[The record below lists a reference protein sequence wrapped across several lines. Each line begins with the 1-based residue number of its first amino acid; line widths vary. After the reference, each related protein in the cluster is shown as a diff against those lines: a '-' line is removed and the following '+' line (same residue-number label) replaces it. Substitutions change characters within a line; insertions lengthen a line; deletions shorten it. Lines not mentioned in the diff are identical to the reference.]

1 MNAEILLERLRKD
14 MEMTETEYINFC
26 RRYATRNIA
35 TVMWYMS
42 MAYGKLPKGTDKA
55 VKSEMKRYI
64 TIKEHRL

>member
-42 MAYGKLPKGTDKA
+42 TTYGKLPKDIDKA
-55 VKSEMKRYI
+55 VKSKMK
-64 TIKEHRL
+64 KEYQL

>member
-26 RRYATRNIA
+26 RRYAARNIA

-42 MAYGKLPKGTDKA
+42 TTYGKLPKGADKA

-64 TIKEHRL
+64 TIKEHQL